1 MQTQHRTSATRVL
14 RRNLA
19 AGLVAVAMTAAG
31 AAPAAADFCIQL
43 TGGSFS
49 DDIGFFR
56 FKGSMPSDDGAIE
69 TLKGRA
75 AGLSPVFGTA
85 VVADDGSFVELAAT
99 FFIDAVQGQF
109 DIAFS
114 PPDSKK
120 GAGGASLGEYGLG
133 DAVKAKVVSCSKE
146 P

>member
-1 MQTQHRTSATRVL
+1 MVGRTSKGDAAAL
-14 RRNLA
+14 RRGAA
-19 AGLVAVAMTAAG
+19 AGILALGLAAAG
-31 AAPAAADFCIQL
+31 ASPAYADFCIQL

-49 DDIGFFR
+49 GDIGFFR
-56 FKGSMPSDDGAIE
+56 FKGSLPTDDGAIE

-75 AGLSPVFGTA
+75 AGLSPAFGTA
-85 VVADDGSFVELAAT
+85 VVAKDGSYVELAAT

-120 GAGGASLGEYGLG
+120 GAGGASFGEYGLG
-133 DAVKAKVVSCSKE
+133 DAVKAKVVSCSNE

>member
-1 MQTQHRTSATRVL
+1 METKERATRPL
-14 RRNLA
+14 GR
-19 AGLVAVAMTAAG
+19 GLAVACIAVAISAMG
-31 AAPAAADFCIQL
+31 AAPALADFCIQL
-43 TGGSFS
+43 NGGSFS
-49 DDIGFFR
+49 GDIGFFR
-56 FKGSMPSDDGAIE
+56 FKGSLPTDDGAIE

-75 AGLSPVFGTA
+75 AGLSPAFGTA
-85 VVADDGSFVELAAT
+85 VVAKDGSYVELAAT

-120 GAGGASLGEYGLG
+120 GAGGASFGEYGLG
-133 DAVKAKVVSCSKE
+133 DAVKAKVVSCSNE

>member
-1 MQTQHRTSATRVL
+1 MINGSLSGGAAAL
-14 RRNLA
+14 RRGVSAGALA
-19 AGLVAVAMTAAG
+19 LALCAAG
-31 AAPAAADFCIQL
+31 ASPAFADFCIQL

-49 DDIGFFR
+49 GDIGFFR
-56 FKGSMPSDDGAIE
+56 FKGSMPTDDGAIE

-75 AGLSPVFGTA
+75 AGLSPAFGTA
-85 VVADDGSFVELAAT
+85 VVAKDGSYVELAAT

-120 GAGGASLGEYGLG
+120 GAGGASFGEYGLG
-133 DAVKAKVVSCSKE
+133 DAVKAKVVSCSNE